1 MSDVPMPQGLSQ
13 EAVAEWL
20 HDDYERSARAVGWKT
35 QEACRV
41 PFADLPVANQQ
52 VMLMTARAVL
62 ALVEAKVR
70 EGVAHPRERV
80 VAQSCGCC
88 SDVVE
93 ITPDEIVARVMN
105 KEAPRV

>member
-70 EGVAHPRERV
+70 EGVRETIRV
-80 VAQSCGCC
+80 L
-88 SDVVE
+88 DE
-93 ITPDEIVARVMN
+93 IDLCDEDERTIVARVMN
-105 KEAPRV
+105 KEATNG

>member
-1 MSDVPMPQGLSQ
+1 MPRDLTE
-13 EAVAEWL
+13 EAVAKWL
-20 HDDYERSARAVGWKT
+20 GSVFIGTRYETRSSKQAVAA
-35 QEACRV
+35 Q
-41 PFADLPVANQQ
+41 
-52 VMLMTARAVL
+52 ARAVL